1 MRHSDYIID
10 IKEETMSVIIDESC
24 ITCDACLQNCP
35 VNAIIDDMNN
45 PLGESR
51 YYVQPD
57 KCVECVDHFDDPQC
71 AAICPSIGCIT
82 WDMPFTKEFDEH
94 FLNGEMYKLATKD
107 GVPKSPAYKEK
118 KFRKDIPLTKRG
130 VKKEV
135 QEEPEEKEVG

>member
-1 MRHSDYIID
+1 
-10 IKEETMSVIIDESC
+10 MSVIIDESC

-35 VNAIIDDMNN
+35 VNAIVDDMSN
-45 PLGESR
+45 PTGESR

-57 KCVECVDHFDDPQC
+57 KCVECVDHFEDPQC

-94 FLNGEMYKLATKD
+94 FLNEELYKLGSKD
-107 GVPKSPAYKEK
+107 GVIKSPAFKEK
-118 KFRKDIPLTKRG
+118 KYRKDIPLTQRG

-135 QEEPEEKEVG
+135 QLEPEELEVG